1 MAQSLI
7 IRSIF
12 VKISKNS
19 GSETHR
25 KCQNNGSGN
34 GKIRPIN
41 WELDMTFE
49 PSFSYT
55 HQIVRNLGAIEAAKS
70 VVEVLP
76 LPPDTTLRLRHDAL
90 QRSTRSST
98 QIEGNPLDEAEVR
111 RAIARGE
118 RSGSDAEQEV
128 RNYWRALDR
137 VEEFAESQ
145 APITEAFMKE
155 LHRIVI
161 VRGSGRR
168 GSRSEYRVVECPVV
182 DTVTRRIDYAP
193 PEPGDVPGLMAE
205 LVDWLSSSATKELP
219 APIRAAILSHRF
231 ISIHPFNDGNGR
243 TGRLLAT
250 AELWLSGYRMRGF
263 FSFEEYFNADRE
275 RYYNSLQMGLPINF
289 YDGRHDPD
297 HTPWLLYFTQT
308 MARAAEE
315 LQTKAKSLYAE
326 ITPVIHPWEELPRRS
341 QQLLTRLL
349 ARVLDGVTNPF
360 VINSS
365 DISEWFGVS
374 DKTAREWLQ
383 EWVENSL
390 VNPAST
396 ASKQRIRNYVLAP
409 EWVEACFKIRGTVS

>member
-1 MAQSLI
+1 
-7 IRSIF
+7 
-12 VKISKNS
+12 
-19 GSETHR
+19 
-25 KCQNNGSGN
+25 
-34 GKIRPIN
+34 
-41 WELDMTFE
+41 MTFE
-49 PSFSYT
+49 PNFSYT
-55 HQIVRNLGAIEAAKS
+55 HQIVRNLGVIEGAKS

-90 QRSTRSST
+90 QRSIRSST
-98 QIEGNPLDEAEVR
+98 QIEGNSLDEAAFR

-118 RSGSDAEQEV
+118 RTGSDAEQEV
-128 RNYWRALDR
+128 RNYRRALDR

-145 APITEAFMKE
+145 STITEAFIKE

-168 GSRSEYRVVECPVV
+168 GSKSEYRIVECPVV
-182 DTVTRRIDYAP
+182 DTLTRRIDYAP
-193 PEPGDVPGLMAE
+193 PEPGDIPSLMTD
-205 LVDWLSSSATKELP
+205 LVVWLSNSTTAELP

-250 AELWLSGYRMRGF
+250 AELWRSGYRMRGF
-263 FSFEEYFNADRE
+263 FSFDEYFNADRE

-297 HTPWLLYFTQT
+297 HTSWLLYFTQT
-308 MARAAEE
+308 MANAAEE
-315 LQTKAKSLYAE
+315 LQAKATSLYTG
-326 ITPVIHPWEELPRRS
+326 ITTVTHPWEELPRRS

-349 ARVLDGVTNPF
+349 ARVLDGVPNPF

-365 DISEWFGVS
+365 DIAEWFGIS

-383 EWVENSL
+383 EWVKNSL

-396 ASKQRIRNYVLAP
+396 ASKQRIRNYILSN
-409 EWVEACFKIRGTVS
+409 EWVEACFKIRGTVH